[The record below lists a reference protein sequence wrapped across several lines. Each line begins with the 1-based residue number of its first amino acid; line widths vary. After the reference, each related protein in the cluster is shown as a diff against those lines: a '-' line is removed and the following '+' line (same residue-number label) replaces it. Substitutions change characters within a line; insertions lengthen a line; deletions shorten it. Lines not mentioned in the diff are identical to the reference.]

1 MNVEFL
7 AAKGVYFNADWNEN
21 MDEDSGFEKWNQ
33 YTIVLN
39 LHSFQFVS
47 RQQLLWL
54 QKEARLYRYL

>member
-7 AAKGVYFNADWNEN
+7 AAKDIYFNADWNEN

-47 RQQLLWL
+47 RQQLL
-54 QKEARLYRYL
+54 RL